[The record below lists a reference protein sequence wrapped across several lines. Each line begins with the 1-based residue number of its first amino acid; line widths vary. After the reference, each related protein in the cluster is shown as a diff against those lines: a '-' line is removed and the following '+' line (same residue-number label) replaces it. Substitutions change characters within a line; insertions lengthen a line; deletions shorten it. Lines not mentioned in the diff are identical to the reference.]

1 MEEKELIHNQLKAII
16 QIQQEILKELKK
28 LNKKPF

>member
-1 MEEKELIHNQLKAII
+1 MNEIELIHNQLKALI

-28 LNKKPF
+28 IRRNQ